1 MKTRVI
7 VSAVIEKD
15 NKLLFGRKKKDVG
28 PYPNTWHL
36 IGGGVNDGES
46 LQDAIRREVTE
57 ESGVVIE
64 IVKSFGFGDDYEPDK
79 HGETTH
85 YIFLV
90 FLAKYISGEI
100 KAGDDIE
107 KLEWFSKDKLSQ
119 IELNRPSIKLFKEIG
134 YIR

>member
-1 MKTRVI
+1 MKIRVI

-15 NKLLFGRKKKDVG
+15 GDLLFGRKKADVG

-46 LQDAIRREVTE
+46 LIEAVKREIKE
-57 ESGVVIE
+57 EAGIE
-64 IVKSFGFGDDYEPDK
+64 VEIEKSLGFDEDYEPDK

-90 FLAKYISGEI
+90 FQAKYVSGQI
-100 KAGDDIE
+100 KPDDDIE
-107 KLEWFSKDKLSQ
+107 KLEWIPKKNLSQ
-119 IELNRPSIKLFKEIG
+119 IELNRPAIKLFKGMG
-134 YIR
+134 YFT